1 MYFTPLLI
9 YPNRAIKLIYAS
21 ITEKKLNIENMP
33 WSNKL
38 YKAHKVYM
46 NKEIITMRK
55 TSTEA
60 PIPASIKPT
69 CSVMKFW
76 FTVLMVEYLFSRTR
90 RRAAYH
96 YILRRRLMVEY
107 RIISPDNSS
116 TKFIITVC
124 STLLLSWNVYW
135 PKNLLE
141 NRPWQKKLHRSHKF

>member
-1 MYFTPLLI
+1 
-9 YPNRAIKLIYAS
+9 
-21 ITEKKLNIENMP
+21 
-33 WSNKL
+33 
-38 YKAHKVYM
+38 M

-55 TSTEA
+55 TLTEA

-76 FTVLMVEYLFSRTR
+76 FTV
-90 RRAAYH
+90 
-96 YILRRRLMVEY
+96 LMVEY

-141 NRPWQKKLHRSHKF
+141 SRPWQKSYIDHTNFKVPSDRKSTYIHPLYSTHLILKEWQLCSGSPVNTINWAENDNRQKFSTNISICRTWRTSATY

>member
-1 MYFTPLLI
+1 VYFTPLLI

-55 TSTEA
+55 TLTEA

-69 CSVMKFW
+69 CSVMKF
-76 FTVLMVEYLFSRTR
+76 
-90 RRAAYH
+90 
-96 YILRRRLMVEY
+96 
-107 RIISPDNSS
+107 
-116 TKFIITVC
+116 
-124 STLLLSWNVYW
+124 
-135 PKNLLE
+135 
-141 NRPWQKKLHRSHKF
+141 